1 MTSSSPSPAVE
12 LQNVSF
18 AYGPQRVFSS
28 LNLRIAAGEY
38 AGIIGP
44 NGSGKTTL
52 LKLILGILAPTGG
65 AVRLFGEDVRSTA
78 ARAAIGYVP
87 QRVAQ
92 SDFFF
97 PATVEEVVWSGRTPR
112 LGLFG
117 RVSPADVAAVE
128 NALRVTQLA
137 DARGR
142 RVATLSGGQRQRVFL
157 ARALAGEPSLLVLD
171 EPTVGIDAAS
181 QELFYGFLQKLND
194 EQKLTILFVSHDT
207 HALMKEV
214 TCMLCLQE
222 GELCGCTNEELHRH
236 DHVSRHLMGTVP
248 HAAA

>member
-1 MTSSSPSPAVE
+1 MPSSSSAAVE

-18 AYGPQRVFSS
+18 TYGEQHVFSS

-52 LKLILGILAPTGG
+52 LKLILGILSPTSGT
-65 AVRLFGEDVRSTA
+65 VHLFGEDVRRAA
-78 ARAAIGYVP
+78 ARSAIGYVP

-117 RVSPADVAAVE
+117 RSGDADRTAVE

-137 DARGR
+137 DVRGR
-142 RVATLSGGQRQRVFL
+142 RVAHLSGGQRQRVFL

-181 QELFYGFLQKLND
+181 QELFYGFLQKLNE

-222 GELCGCTNEELHRH
+222 GELCGCSTDELHRH
-236 DHVSRHLMGTVP
+236 DHVSRHLMGAVP
-248 HAAA
+248 HTHA